1 LIDIVTDGKLITKYQ
16 RQFIQQLKTT
26 CREKIVCTLGHQGKS
41 DELTVYYSE
50 IFNFWFT
57 SHENDNRYWNG
68 FGFGRPQA
76 GRNNSI
82 TVRNNSITVEINPP
96 YEGIN
101 RNIGGVFGHD
111 KNGEVLVLH
120 RGKIGGG
127 RVGVGKQLFFDN
139 YREEPIIANDD
150 GIENKFCLIGS
161 LSSRHLP
168 RQVGNFVSEVHRIK
182 HLTTQEATDF
192 SDLLNFKYTD
202 EHSGTSKFKRKNNTT
217 IERRKNNTTIERTH
231 GIVVNSLASILENSG
246 HKIGNDRNRD
256 LFIHKRGQIKVLFEI
271 KTSSSTQ
278 DLYSAV
284 GQLLIYSIP
293 IKGAV
298 DLFLVLPD
306 KLSKPVAKR
315 LDELGL
321 QIIDELGL
329 QIIYYTWDN
338 NEPTFL
344 NLDKLL

>member
-1 LIDIVTDGKLITKYQ
+1 LIEIITDGKLITKYQ

-26 CREKIVCTLGHQGKS
+26 CREKIVCTLGYQGNS

-50 IFNFWFT
+50 KFDFWFT
-57 SHENDNRYWNG
+57 SQENDNRYWNA

-76 GRNNSI
+76 G
-82 TVRNNSITVEINPP
+82 RNNSITVEINPP

-101 RNIGGVFGHD
+101 RNIGGIFGHD

-127 RVGVGKQLFFDN
+127 RVGIGKQLFFDN
-139 YREEPIIANDD
+139 YREEPIIADDD
-150 GIENKFCLIGS
+150 GIENEFCLIGS

-168 RQVGNFVSEVHRIK
+168 RQVGNFVSEVYRIK
-182 HLTTQEATDF
+182 NLTPDNTTNF

-202 EHSGTSKFKRKNNTT
+202 EHSGTSYAKRKTT
-217 IERRKNNTTIERTH
+217 TTIERTH
-231 GIVVNSLASILENSG
+231 GIVVNSLARILEDNG

-256 LFIHKRGQIKVLFEI
+256 LFIHKRGQIKTLFEI

-293 IKGAV
+293 IKEAV
-298 DLFLVLPD
+298 DLFLVLPG
-306 KLSKPVAKR
+306 KLSKPVSKR
-315 LDELGL
+315 L
-321 QIIDELGL
+321 DELGL
-329 QIIYYTWDN
+329 QIIYYTWDK

-344 NLDKLL
+344 NLDKVL

>member
-76 GRNNSI
+76 G
-82 TVRNNSITVEINPP
+82 RNNSITVEINPP

-182 HLTTQEATDF
+182 HLTTEEATDF

-202 EHSGTSKFKRKNNTT
+202 EHSGTSKFK
-217 IERRKNNTTIERTH
+217 RKNNTTIERTH

-321 QIIDELGL
+321 QII
-329 QIIYYTWDN
+329 YYTWDN

>member
-1 LIDIVTDGKLITKYQ
+1 MIEIVTDGKLITKYQ
-16 RQFIQQLKTT
+16 KQFVQRLKTV
-26 CREKIVCTLGHQGKS
+26 CNKKISCNLGFQGDSFTTTVFYSPKS
-41 DELTVYYSE
+41 D
-50 IFNFWFT
+50 FWFT
-57 SHENDNRYWNG
+57 AHENDNRYWNA
-68 FGFGRPQA
+68 FGVGEPPEGRST
-76 GRNNSI
+76 SI
-82 TVRNNSITVEINPP
+82 NVEINFP
-96 YEGIN
+96 YEGVN
-101 RNIGGVFGHD
+101 RNIGGAFGHNN
-111 KNGEVLVLH
+111 KGEVLLLH

-139 YREEPIIANDD
+139 FRGDFATANDD
-150 GIENKFCLIGS
+150 GIDTEFFVIGS
-161 LSSRHLP
+161 INSKHFP
-168 RQVGNFVSEVHRIK
+168 QQVSNFIAEVHRIK
-182 HLTTQEATDF
+182 NLTTEEVTDF

-202 EHSGTSKFKRKNNTT
+202 EHSGTSKVKRKTT
-217 IERRKNNTTIERTH
+217 TTIERTH
-231 GIVVNSLASILENSG
+231 GIVVNSLASILEDSG

-256 LFIHKRGQIKVLFEI
+256 LFIHKRGQIKTLFEI

-321 QIIDELGL
+321 QII
-329 QIIYYTWDN
+329 YYTWDN

-344 NLDKLL
+344 NLDKVI

>member
-1 LIDIVTDGKLITKYQ
+1 MIDIVTDGKLITKYQ

-82 TVRNNSITVEINPP
+82 TVEINPP

-161 LSSRHLP
+161 VSSRHLP

-182 HLTTQEATDF
+182 HLTTEEATDF

-202 EHSGTSKFKRKNNTT
+202 EHSGTSKFK
-217 IERRKNNTTIERTH
+217 RKNNTTIERTH

-321 QIIDELGL
+321 QII
-329 QIIYYTWDN
+329 YYTWDN

>member
-1 LIDIVTDGKLITKYQ
+1 MIEIVTDSKLITKYQ
-16 RQFIQQLKTT
+16 RQFLQQLQTT
-26 CREKIVCTLGHQGKS
+26 CQEKVVCTLGYQGNSDKS
-41 DELTVYYSE
+41 TVYYSAK
-50 IFNFWFT
+50 FDFWFT
-57 SHENDNRYWNG
+57 SHDNDNRYWNA
-68 FGFGRPQA
+68 FGFGRPKA
-76 GRNNSI
+76 G
-82 TVRNNSITVEINPP
+82 RNNSITVEINPP

-127 RVGVGKQLFFDN
+127 RAGVGKQLFFEN
-139 YREEPIIANDD
+139 YREKPIIADD
-150 GIENKFCLIGS
+150 GGVENEFCLIGS
-161 LSSRHLP
+161 LSSKHLP

-182 HLTTQEATDF
+182 NLTTEEVTDF
-192 SDLLNFKYTD
+192 LDLLSFKYTD
-202 EHSGTSKFKRKNNTT
+202 EKFGTNKVKRKTT
-217 IERRKNNTTIERTH
+217 TTIERTH
-231 GIVVNSLASILENSG
+231 GIVVNSLANILENNG

-256 LFIHKRGQIKVLFEI
+256 LFIHKRGQIKTLFEI

-293 IKGAV
+293 IKTVV
-298 DLFLVLPD
+298 DLFLVLPE
-306 KLSKPVAKR
+306 KLSKSVAKR
-315 LDELGL
+315 L
-321 QIIDELGL
+321 DELGL

-344 NLDKLL
+344 YLDKVL

>member
-1 LIDIVTDGKLITKYQ
+1 MIDIVTDGKLITKYQ

-76 GRNNSI
+76 G
-82 TVRNNSITVEINPP
+82 RNNSITVEINPP

-182 HLTTQEATDF
+182 HLTTEEATDF

-202 EHSGTSKFKRKNNTT
+202 EHSGTSKFK
-217 IERRKNNTTIERTH
+217 RKNNTTIERTH

-321 QIIDELGL
+321 QII
-329 QIIYYTWDN
+329 YYTWDN